1 MRARPTRLGRL
12 QNSRMV
18 CSPAHKAAGPASSV
32 DHAALM
38 ALADASMV
46 SRCQDPHVDNVG
58 LVVPGRGQA
67 VLNVHGLAGPIEHM
81 EATGCSGL
89 AGKEVCELAT
99 VVGQYILDLHG
110 AHALP
115 STHEVDA
122 AVLSSKYGFATLL
135 DPRGGRPASAGLG
148 ALRVVS
154 VAARTDPRRCADGG
168 QRTRSMPS
176 TSNAKRWA
184 S

>member
-67 VLNVHGLAGPIEHM
+67 VLNVHGRSHR
-81 EATGCSGL
+81 T
-89 AGKEVCELAT
+89 
-99 VVGQYILDLHG
+99 HG
-110 AHALP
+110 GH
-115 STHEVDA
+115 
-122 AVLSSKYGFATLL
+122 
-135 DPRGGRPASAGLG
+135 
-148 ALRVVS
+148 
-154 VAARTDPRRCADGG
+154 
-168 QRTRSMPS
+168 
-176 TSNAKRWA
+176 
-184 S
+184 